1 MEEIKL
7 YIITDEDQEKDS
19 VNYLNSNSNNKHTID
34 IETIKEEYKEWIRS
48 LIIFMNSCNYRK
60 VIGDIEKRKH
70 KFKLLDIFDLW
81 KYKILKAQAIF
92 KIIKIK
98 FKKYKQEIQ
107 KENLNKISTIEFWF
121 NQIYFLLEE
130 LLSDFIPD
138 DTNKN
143 NIDLDSKQIIEPV
156 QYIIEIFFE
165 FIFLLVKFHYLR
177 NGGAME
183 IGAYISIINNFI
195 PFLSFIY
202 NFKSIYFLQIF
213 TMLKAKIF
221 FENQSYLQSI
231 EQQNKVFDLCFRAF
245 KLISD
250 LDKKIN
256 NLSTKVSFTREIY
269 NNFINYLLAFYLRGV
284 TFEHLGDMQRA
295 TQAYTSSRIIYMK
308 YLVEDN
314 EKFGMFLSKIDTE
327 ARLNLDICNDVRIII
342 RKKKELQRKK
352 AMRKK
357 LKSNYYRIRSGYK
370 DSRFE
375 EKKEKNG
382 NDKYIHHQDSSLINN
397 NLYNRKKYKPNII
410 NRGIKDKFRVAQL
423 EKYLN
428 HIGENLYIEEEN
440 INNNIINKF
449 TKTKYILS
457 TITMIDNLLSEDF
470 QNILLKMDNIEIT
483 KPKDEIKSMIDKT
496 ILAKRGKLFNLN
508 LEKKN
513 RQKSAINAYRTKR
526 NYCHNKNF
534 KTLKDS
540 QNMFRDDIKIS
551 TKMHETIST
560 ISNNYQKLGFSTTKR
575 EDFNEQKNKQK
586 NQLSISQRMPDAN
599 SFKIKVL
606 QDNNSQKNISI
617 KKINYRLK
625 SAIDRGNDR
634 KKYKYNYSQVEK
646 YHFDKKYLSKSHI
659 RKKIYLDK
667 YLDKEFIFQ
676 KQLLN
681 SKRNEVKDISEIEFY
696 DPRVA
701 QESAERDFDIIFNVQ
716 QSNYDTKFISNLL
729 TMKQIKTNNDTIQRK
744 DKRYKTNDL
753 SLMQIKKA
761 IINAKYGK
769 NKRRGGITEISL
781 KQLIDQKNE
790 DDMKKLS
797 VECLDLSLRR
807 KKLETKRRN
816 LILNVGKSG
825 AKKYIVK

>member
-7 YIITDEDQEKDS
+7 YIISDEEREIDS
-19 VNYLNSNSNNKHTID
+19 VNYLNSNSNNKYTID
-34 IETIKEEYKEWIRS
+34 IEMIKEEYKEWIQT

-60 VIGDIEKRKH
+60 VLSDIEKRKH
-70 KFKLLDIFDLW
+70 KFKSLDIFFLW
-81 KYKILKAQAIF
+81 KYKIIKAQAIF

-98 FKKYKQEIQ
+98 FKKYKHEIQ
-107 KENLNKISTIEFWF
+107 RENLNKISSIEFWF
-121 NQIYFLLEE
+121 NQIYFLLQE

-143 NIDLDSKQIIEPV
+143 NIDLNSRQIIKPV
-156 QYIIEIFFE
+156 QYIIELFFE
-165 FIFLLVKFHYLR
+165 FIFLLVKYHYLR
-177 NGGAME
+177 NGEAME

-195 PFLSFIY
+195 PYLSFIY

-213 TMLKAKIF
+213 TLLKAKLF
-221 FENQSYLQSI
+221 FENNCYLQSI
-231 EQQNKVFDLCFRAF
+231 EQQSKVFDLCFRAF
-245 KLISD
+245 KLISN
-250 LDKKIN
+250 LDIKTN
-256 NLSTKVSFTREIY
+256 NLSTKVSFSLEIY
-269 NNFINYLLAFYLRGV
+269 NNFVNYLLAFYLRGV

-308 YLVEDN
+308 YLVEEN
-314 EKFGMFLSKIDTE
+314 EKLGMFLNKIDTE

-342 RKKKELQRKK
+342 RRKKELQRKK

-357 LKSNYYRIRSGYK
+357 LRSNYYRIRSGYK

-375 EKKEKNG
+375 EKKGGNE
-382 NDKYIHHQDSSLINN
+382 NDKYIYHQNRSLINSD
-397 NLYNRKKYKPNII
+397 LYYRKIYKPNIV
-410 NRGIKDKFRVAQL
+410 NRGIKDKYRAAQL

-440 INNNIINKF
+440 INNYLIHKF

-457 TITMIDNLLSEDF
+457 TITMIDNLLSDDF
-470 QNILLKMDNIEIT
+470 QNILMKMDNIEIT
-483 KPKDEIKSMIDKT
+483 KPKEEIKNMIDKT
-496 ILAKRGKLFNLN
+496 ILTKRGKMFNIN
-508 LEKKN
+508 LEKKY
-513 RQKSAINAYRTKR
+513 RLKSAIRTNR
-526 NYCHNKNF
+526 NYLPNEYF

-540 QNMFRDDIKIS
+540 QNKIRDDIKIN
-551 TKMHETIST
+551 TNIQRTISANR
-560 ISNNYQKLGFSTTKR
+560 NNYQKLGFSTTKR
-575 EDFNEQKNKQK
+575 EDFNKEKNKQK
-586 NQLSISQRMPDAN
+586 NQLSISQRMPDGN
-599 SFKIKVL
+599 TFKNKVL
-606 QDNNSQKNISI
+606 EDNNSKKNISI

-625 SAIDRGNDR
+625 SAIQRGNYR
-634 KKYKYNYSQVEK
+634 KNYKYNYSQVEK
-646 YHFDKKYLSKSHI
+646 YNFDKKYLSKSHI
-659 RKKIYLDK
+659 RKKVYLDK

-701 QESAERDFDIIFNVQ
+701 HDAAERDFDIILNVQ

-729 TMKQIKTNNDTIQRK
+729 TMKQLKTNNETIQRK
-744 DKRYKTNDL
+744 DKRYKTNDM

-781 KQLIDQKNE
+781 KELIDQKNE

-797 VECLDLSLRR
+797 VECLDLSFRK

-816 LILNVGKSG
+816 LILNGGKSRI
-825 AKKYIVK
+825 KKYIVK